1 MRKNF
6 KMAVM
11 IALSVC
17 MVAGTAFSAC
27 AAPVE
32 SETRTGTAMILAHK
46 TSSCKFDP
54 REQYNQN
61 AQIVVRFTNENGE
74 SKNYTICAEC
84 GDVDGVSG
92 ILTAVKD
99 PVANFESPYVYTG
112 TLDNGETVM
121 TVTCLSGN
129 IGAMTGIR
137 ANVWIPKETVEGYD
151 LYLVNADGT
160 ETKVNVTDKGSRV
173 VLDVNMQDGASLIRM
188 VPQAEN

>member
-6 KMAVM
+6 KMAAM

-32 SETRTGTAMILAHK
+32 NETRNGNAVILAHK
-46 TSSCKFDP
+46 TSSCKVDP
-54 REQYNQN
+54 SKKSNPN
-61 AQIVVRFTNENGE
+61 AQIVVQFTDENGE
-74 SKNYTICAEC
+74 SKSYTICAEC

-92 ILTAVKD
+92 ILTAVRT

-129 IGAMTGIR
+129 GAMTGVR

-160 ETKVNVTDKGSRV
+160 ETKVGITDKGSRV
-173 VLDVNMQDGASLIRM
+173 VLDVDMKDGASLIRM
-188 VPQAEN
+188 VPQENS